1 MKDLIEAIVFVLIC
15 PLGWIGMM
23 FLALLIDAVRG

>member
-1 MKDLIEAIVFVLIC
+1 MKDLIEAIVVILIC

-23 FLALLIDAVRG
+23 FLAMLIDAIRG